1 MAEGRRMVY
10 ESILSR
16 NRAPVKRV
24 QALRQQDNA
33 FMRLFIGIPLSAAVI
48 DELSAVVERLR
59 SAGDGLRWT
68 ASESWHITLQFL
80 GNTSPEQYEC
90 VLTELRR
97 LHLPPAPIKL
107 EKLGCFDRTGV
118 IFAGVKVS
126 PELLLIQQRVTAAT
140 ALCGFA
146 DENRAYHPHITL
158 ARSKG
163 KDLSRL
169 KAKMGRQSEFT
180 SFVAREFLLYESILG
195 PAGSR
200 YEIRERFSLDE
211 R

>member
-1 MAEGRRMVY
+1 MGY

-16 NRAPVKRV
+16 NRVPVKQE
-24 QALRQQDNA
+24 QARERADNA
-33 FMRLFIGIPLSAAVI
+33 FMRLFIGIPLAAAVI
-48 DELSAVVERLR
+48 DELSAAVERLR
-59 SAGDGLRWT
+59 SSGDGLRWT
-68 ASESWHITLQFL
+68 APESWHITLQFL

-90 VLTELRR
+90 LVAR
-97 LHLPPAPIKL
+97 LHGLDLPPAPIQL

-126 PELLLIQQRVTAAT
+126 PEMLLIRQRVIAAT

-146 DENRAYHPHITL
+146 SEARAYRPHITL

-169 KAKMGRQSEFT
+169 KAKMGHQPVFT
-180 SFVAREFLLYESILG
+180 NFVVGEFLLYESFLG
-195 PAGSR
+195 PTGSR
-200 YEIRERFSLDE
+200 YEIRERFSLDGP
-211 R
+211 